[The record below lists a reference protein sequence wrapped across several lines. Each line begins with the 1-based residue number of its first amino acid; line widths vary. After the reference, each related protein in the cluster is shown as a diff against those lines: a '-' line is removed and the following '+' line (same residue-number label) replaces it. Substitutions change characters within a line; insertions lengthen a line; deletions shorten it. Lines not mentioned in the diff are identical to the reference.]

1 MTNIIFNYSRIKLT
15 EPMKRLLNRALNF
28 AILPIKFDI
37 TELLVDF
44 NRYARA
50 VIWHE
55 YWHGKEEG
63 KSNEYSKPIFKS
75 QKNNLPK
82 NYNSPTGLKIF
93 LNSIKSEIMDP
104 RNRNAQKCNLPQDEI
119 NALKELVRLQKERI
133 ITIRPCDKG
142 AGIVI
147 LDFEIYMKACYDHL
161 LAKQPNQPN
170 QLEEDDS
177 YYKKEDEFALER
189 AKKHILNV
197 LKEGLEQEIIT
208 KEEYT
213 AMDPSDK
220 NASKF
225 YCNLK
230 THKPHE
236 DTPPVRPIVSGS
248 GSITENIG
256 VYVEHHIH
264 NLSTSH
270 KSYIQDTPHFLRI
283 INKINSGPKLPP
295 NSLLVTTDITGA
307 YTNIPHDDGSKCL
320 EEALEER
327 DDKTIPTNFLIKL
340 MDLIQ
345 KYNIFEFHDGMLW
358 KQLIG
363 VAMGIHPAPSF
374 ANVYLA
380 RRIDKYITE
389 LGFKYG
395 ENGQSAFLLF
405 KRFLDDI
412 IKIFKGTTKQL
423 HQLFSDM
430 NKIHPTLKFTISHT
444 TPQSESEENQCD
456 CEKTDSISFLDT
468 SLSIENGRIEV
479 DLHRK

>member
-1 MTNIIFNYSRIKLT
+1 M
-15 EPMKRLLNRALNF
+15 
-28 AILPIKFDI
+28 
-37 TELLVDF
+37 
-44 NRYARA
+44 
-50 VIWHE
+50 
-55 YWHGKEEG
+55 
-63 KSNEYSKPIFKS
+63 
-75 QKNNLPK
+75 
-82 NYNSPTGLKIF
+82 
-93 LNSIKSEIMDP
+93 
-104 RNRNAQKCNLPQDEI
+104 
-119 NALKELVRLQKERI
+119 
-133 ITIRPCDKG
+133 
-142 AGIVI
+142 
-147 LDFEIYMKACYDHL
+147 
-161 LAKQPNQPN
+161 
-170 QLEEDDS
+170 
-177 YYKKEDEFALER
+177 
-189 AKKHILNV
+189 
-197 LKEGLEQEIIT
+197 
-208 KEEYT
+208 
-213 AMDPSDK
+213 
-220 NASKF
+220 
-225 YCNLK
+225 
-230 THKPHE
+230 
-236 DTPPVRPIVSGS
+236 RPIISGS

-270 KSYIQDTPHFLRI
+270 KSYIKDTPHFLRI

-412 IKIFKGTTKQL
+412 IKIF
-423 HQLFSDM
+423 
-430 NKIHPTLKFTISHT
+430 
-444 TPQSESEENQCD
+444 
-456 CEKTDSISFLDT
+456 
-468 SLSIENGRIEV
+468 
-479 DLHRK
+479 